1 MWNLGAASMT
11 TSTEYKS
18 YAEECLR
25 WAEET
30 DNDEHRQA
38 FLDMAVVWMKLAAHR
53 TRANGSPY
61 QPNDNPEA
69 PAITGR
75 P

>member
-1 MWNLGAASMT
+1 MT
-11 TSTEYKS
+11 TTSEYQL

-38 FLDMAVVWMKLAAHR
+38 LLNMAVAWLHLAPR
-53 TRANGSPY
+53 GQNGSAHAAALASAISV
-61 QPNDNPEA
+61 A
-69 PAITGR
+69 PK
-75 P
+75 

>member
-1 MWNLGAASMT
+1 MT
-11 TSTEYKS
+11 ATSEYQR

-38 FLDMAVVWMKLAAHR
+38 FLDMAVVWMKLAAHGPNGEL
-53 TRANGSPY
+53 RAVSAKLNGAAY
-61 QPNDNPEA
+61 QASNNPE
-69 PAITGR
+69 IG
-75 P
+75 